1 MRILFHYL
9 ETFPSKMSLQQS
21 LFFPQPEQLQQDAD
35 FLSLRINRIIA
46 LNKYKA
52 TNILIHIYPFFLY
65 KQFPDIIDQKRDNP
79 SNSGIINNR
88 E

>member
-9 ETFPSKMSLQQS
+9 ETIPSKMSLQQS

-52 TNILIHIYPFFLY
+52 TNMP
-65 KQFPDIIDQKRDNP
+65 IIP
-79 SNSGIINNR
+79 TIIF
-88 E
+88 

>member
-1 MRILFHYL
+1 
-9 ETFPSKMSLQQS
+9 MSLQQS

-52 TNILIHIYPFFLY
+52 TDNPDNYILIHIYPFFLY
-65 KQFPDIIDQKRDNP
+65 KQFSDIIDQKRDNP
-79 SNSGIINNR
+79 SNSGIINNC

>member
-9 ETFPSKMSLQQS
+9 EPFSPNVSLQQS

-35 FLSLRINRIIA
+35 FLSLRTNRIIA

-52 TNILIHIYPFFLY
+52 TNMP
-65 KQFPDIIDQKRDNP
+65 IIP
-79 SNSGIINNR
+79 TIIF
-88 E
+88 

>member
-9 ETFPSKMSLQQS
+9 ETFPYKMSLQQS

-52 TNILIHIYPFFLY
+52 TNIP
-65 KQFPDIIDQKRDNP
+65 IIP
-79 SNSGIINNR
+79 TIIF
-88 E
+88 

>member
-1 MRILFHYL
+1 
-9 ETFPSKMSLQQS
+9 MSLQQS

-52 TNILIHIYPFFLY
+52 TKELGKLTYLLNEHSGFYKYRLY
-65 KQFPDIIDQKRDNP
+65 WNK
-79 SNSGIINNR
+79 
-88 E
+88 